1 MNNMNMKQL
10 RRVTRALVALILCAV
25 SLPSMAQSDSPKLV
39 VWQKNGDK
47 VVFDLDKLPETTFGG
62 GVLTIK
68 TTTATVA
75 YQLSN
80 ILRYTYENVKET
92 GVELQPADRSIK
104 INERGDEVVFRNL
117 KPGSVV
123 TLYDLRGQ
131 LLEQRKA
138 ESLSPLTI
146 SVQNRPGGVYIVK
159 SDNETIKLMKP

>member
-1 MNNMNMKQL
+1 MNNMNMKPL
-10 RRVTRALVALILCAV
+10 RRVTRALVVLILCAV

-68 TTTATVA
+68 TTTATVS

-92 GVELQPADRSIK
+92 GVETLPADRSIK

-117 KPGSVV
+117 KPGTMVS
-123 TLYDLRGQ
+123 LYDLRGQ

-138 ESLSPLTI
+138 ESLNPLTI
-146 SVQNRPGGVYIVK
+146 SVQNRPCGVYIVK
-159 SDNETIKLMKP
+159 SDNETIKLMKR

>member
-1 MNNMNMKQL
+1 MDSLMKT
-10 RRVTRALVALILCAV
+10 RRMLLALCLLVGTLTAA
-25 SLPSMAQSDSPKLV
+25 AQSDSPKLV
-39 VWQKNGDK
+39 VWQKNGEK

-104 INERGDEVVFRNL
+104 ITTA
-117 KPGSVV
+117 P
-123 TLYDLRGQ
+123 
-131 LLEQRKA
+131 
-138 ESLSPLTI
+138 SLSKSMSICADLSKAATC
-146 SVQNRPGGVYIVK
+146 RGVIRMRSK
-159 SDNETIKLMKP
+159 SYTHRCDRVCTYVCLHFHLCV

>member
-1 MNNMNMKQL
+1 MDSLMKT
-10 RRVTRALVALILCAV
+10 RRMLLALCLLVGTLTAA
-25 SLPSMAQSDSPKLV
+25 AQSDSPKLV
-39 VWQKNGDK
+39 VWQKNGEK

-159 SDNETIKLMKP
+159 SGNETIKLLRK

>member
-1 MNNMNMKQL
+1 MKQL

-39 VWQKNGDK
+39 VWQKNGEK

-68 TTTATVA
+68 TTTATVS

-104 INERGDEVVFRNL
+104 ITTA
-117 KPGSVV
+117 P
-123 TLYDLRGQ
+123 
-131 LLEQRKA
+131 
-138 ESLSPLTI
+138 SLSKSMSICADLSKAATC
-146 SVQNRPGGVYIVK
+146 RGVIRMRSK
-159 SDNETIKLMKP
+159 SYTHRCDRVCTYVCLHFHLCV

>member
-1 MNNMNMKQL
+1 MKPL
-10 RRVTRALVALILCAV
+10 RRVSRALVALILCAV

-39 VWQKNGDK
+39 VWQKNGEK

-68 TTTATVA
+68 TTTATVS

-159 SDNETIKLMKP
+159 SGNETIKLLRK